1 MGIDVFSPE
10 SGCTVLPN
18 LGTRHEHPLWI
29 NLRVYFY
36 WDLMGNF
43 GSMQAILYV
52 VPKYTYF
59 PS

>member
-1 MGIDVFSPE
+1 MGIDVFTPE

-18 LGTRHEHPLWI
+18 SRTRREHPLWI

-43 GSMQAILYV
+43 GSIQVSLHV
-52 VPKYTYF
+52 VPKCEVL

>member
-1 MGIDVFSPE
+1 MGIDVFTHE

-18 LGTRHEHPLWI
+18 SRTRREHPLWI

-36 WDLMGNF
+36 WDLMGSF
-43 GSMQAILYV
+43 GSMQEILYV
-52 VPKYTYF
+52 VSKYAYF